1 MFMAHLLSV
10 RNPETR
16 MPYLET
22 VPQAKRLRCAAPSL
36 PAERERGAKAI
47 SLPRASCAATD
58 LKCPLRTMSIAQS
71 GPQTRCTVSSQRL
84 SSSFTLQSTKIARR
98 DGDGRGG
105 EEGNRGR
112 GRVDM
117 VTNATTQP

>member
-36 PAERERGAKAI
+36 PAERERGAGAI
-47 SLPRASCAATD
+47 SLPRASCATTD
-58 LKCPLRTMSIAQS
+58 LNCPLRTMSIAQS
-71 GPQTRCTVSSQRL
+71 GPQNDVDIKIPSLPSPSFQNCATRWRL
-84 SSSFTLQSTKIARR
+84 EGRR
-98 DGDGRGG
+98 RG
-105 EEGNRGR
+105 
-112 GRVDM
+112 
-117 VTNATTQP
+117 

>member
-71 GPQTRCTVSSQRL
+71 GPQTRCPIPSLLPSP
-84 SSSFTLQSTKIARR
+84 QSTKIARR

>member
-36 PAERERGAKAI
+36 PAERERGAGAI
-47 SLPRASCAATD
+47 SLPRASCATTD
-58 LKCPLRTMSIAQS
+58 LNCPLRTMSIAQS
-71 GPQTRCTVSSQRL
+71 GPQGPL
-84 SSSFTLQSTKIARR
+84 SSSFTLLPK
-98 DGDGRGG
+98 
-105 EEGNRGR
+105 
-112 GRVDM
+112 
-117 VTNATTQP
+117 

>member
-71 GPQTRCTVSSQRL
+71 GPQTRCPIPSLLPSPPNPPKL
-84 SSSFTLQSTKIARR
+84 R
-98 DGDGRGG
+98 DAMATGG
-105 EEGNRGR
+105 AAKRVTEGEG
-112 GRVDM
+112 GWIW
-117 VTNATTQP
+117 

>member
-36 PAERERGAKAI
+36 PAERERGAGAI
-47 SLPRASCAATD
+47 SLPRASCATTD
-58 LKCPLRTMSIAQS
+58 LNCPLRTMSIAQS
-71 GPQTRCTVSSQRL
+71 GPQNDVRSP
-84 SSSFTLQSTKIARR
+84 SFALLPKLR
-98 DGDGRGG
+98 DAMATGG
-105 EEGNRGR
+105 AAKRVREGEGGWIR
-112 GRVDM
+112 
-117 VTNATTQP
+117 

>member
-22 VPQAKRLRCAAPSL
+22 VPQAKRLRCAAPCL
-36 PAERERGAKAI
+36 PAERERGAGAI

-58 LKCPLRTMSIAQS
+58 LNCPLRIMSIAQS
-71 GPQTRCTVSSQRL
+71 RPQLVSSAPL
-84 SSSFTLQSTKIARR
+84 FPLLEMCAPKIARR
-98 DGDGRGG
+98 DGDGRSG
-105 EEGNRGR
+105 EEGK
-112 GRVDM
+112 
-117 VTNATTQP
+117 